1 MTAPMP
7 STGSLVFPQRVN
19 IGVLKTLYANLDKIP
34 DDSAFVKSLYK
45 NMIEKNKTEL
55 MIDYKSKDAEAGWG
69 RLYGSSNSL
78 AYMSR
83 RVRGSLCAGL
93 YHDLDIVNCHAVL
106 LSQYAKRYINYD
118 MKELNKYNSNR
129 DEYLKLISEH
139 RNDAKT
145 AINTILNNGDTAFEH
160 LQPMKNEIRAVLKML
175 KTRPEL
181 EPLVKK
187 FTGDHKP
194 NVSGRLMAAIMQSE
208 ELKCLRAM
216 ITALKADGWGIGTLI
231 YDGLHVRVDGE
242 KEIPISKIEDAVFIE
257 TGYRI
262 NVSVK
267 PFECLD
273 LSDFKEAEDVD
284 AADPII
290 YKDIRRSAYLA
301 KKAEFEKAH
310 FYFIPNDM
318 ITTFEGGKMIMY
330 GREHAETALGPA
342 WAFSHSSNMLDTTS
356 FIKLWLADK
365 DRLSYSTIGY
375 VPDGS
380 KMFIRPIE
388 YIADRYKPPTVSI
401 LPKFHELLDHVSDKN
416 PLIKEYLIKWFARM
430 IQKPTENAGTA
441 IIVTGEQGVG
451 KDMLGEIVGK
461 YVLGMS
467 NFADYT
473 SSEQFWE
480 KHDCGTEGKIL
491 VKLQE
496 AVGYLAHKNA
506 GRFKARITTPR
517 ETYNPKGS
525 KAYECDNLAHYYL
538 TTNESS
544 PVKIERTDRR
554 FFLFRAGNYKRGDK
568 TFWDAIWAACATN
581 EGGAEI
587 AAFLRGIDITTFNP
601 SDIPEIAERLDAMEV
616 EEDVETKF
624 LNHWDGAECTALELY
639 ELFVSYCHNNH
650 YPCGSNTGFGR
661 KLLPHIGRLI
671 IKRRDSAGIKY
682 KKA

>member
-1 MTAPMP
+1 MTTAMP
-7 STGSLVFPQRVN
+7 STGALMFPQRVN
-19 IGVLKTLYANLDKIP
+19 MNALKVLYANLDKIP
-34 DDSAFVKSLYK
+34 DDAAFIKSLYK

-55 MIDYKSKDAEAGWG
+55 MIDYKSKDAETGWG
-69 RLYGSSNSL
+69 RLYGSSHSL
-78 AYMSR
+78 AYVSR

-106 LSQYAKRYINYD
+106 LSQYAKRYMNFD
-118 MKELNKYNSNR
+118 MKELNKYNLNR

-139 RNDAKT
+139 RNDAKE
-145 AINTILNNGDTAFEH
+145 AINTILNNGDSTFEH
-160 LQPMKNEIRAVLKML
+160 LQPMKLEIRSVIKMM

-181 EPLVKK
+181 EALVKK
-187 FTGDHKP
+187 FTSDHKP
-194 NVSGRLMAAIMQSE
+194 NIGGRLMAAVMQSE

-216 ITALKADGWGIGTLI
+216 ITALKSDGWGVGTLI
-231 YDGLHVRVDGE
+231 YDGLHVRVEGE
-242 KEIPISKIEDAVFIE
+242 KEIPLSKIEDAIYVE

-273 LSDFKEAEDVD
+273 MSDFKEPDEVD
-284 AADPII
+284 SADPII

-301 KKAEFEKAH
+301 KKAEFEKTH
-310 FYFIPNDM
+310 FYFTPNDV
-318 ITTFEGGKMIMY
+318 ITTFQDGKMIMY

-342 WAFSHSSNMLDTTS
+342 WAFSHSANMLDTTS

-365 DRLSYSTIGY
+365 DRLSYSSIGY

-401 LPKFHELLDHVSDKN
+401 LPKFHELLDHVSDRN
-416 PLIKEYLIKWFARM
+416 PVIKDYLIKWFARM

-441 IIVTGEQGVG
+441 IIVTGDQGTG
-451 KDMLGEIVGK
+451 KDMLGEIIGK
-461 YVLGMS
+461 YVLGIY
-467 NFADYT
+467 NYVDYT
-473 SSEQFWE
+473 SSEQFWD
-480 KHDCGTEGKIL
+480 KHDCGTDGKIF

-506 GRFKARITTPR
+506 GRFKARITAPR

-525 KAYECDNLAHYYL
+525 KAYENDNLAHLYL
-538 TTNESS
+538 STNESS
-544 PVKIERTDRR
+544 PVKFEKTDRR
-554 FFLFRAGNYKRGDK
+554 FFLFRSGSYERGNKA
-568 TFWDAIWAACATN
+568 FWSSIWAACATN

-587 AAFLRGIDITTFNP
+587 AAFFRSIDITDFNP
-601 SDIPEIAERLDAMEV
+601 SDIPEIAERIDAMEV

-624 LNHWDGAECTALELY
+624 LTNWDGAECTALELY
-639 ELFVSYCHNNH
+639 ELYLAYCRDNH
-650 YPCGSNTGFGR
+650 YPSGSNTSFGR

-671 IKRRDSAGIKY
+671 IKRRGGTGVRY